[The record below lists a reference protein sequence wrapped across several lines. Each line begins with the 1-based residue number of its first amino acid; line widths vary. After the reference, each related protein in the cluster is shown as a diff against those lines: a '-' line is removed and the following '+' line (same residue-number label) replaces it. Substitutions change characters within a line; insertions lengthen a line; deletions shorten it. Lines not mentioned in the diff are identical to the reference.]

1 MEAEKMMQQHRGYW
15 IHGSAVAGPPNT
27 SYWESLGIV
36 FKPSRQGSMIEMGR
50 LRDSGI
56 TFEMSEVAEWYGL
69 ELSRIA
75 VDECFECAGNG

>member
-1 MEAEKMMQQHRGYW
+1 MQQHRGYW
-15 IHGSAVAGPPNT
+15 IHGSAVAGPPKS

-36 FKPSRQGSMIEMGR
+36 LKSSRQGSVLEVGR

-56 TFEMSEVAEWYGL
+56 TFEMPEVAEWYGL

-75 VDECFECAGNG
+75 VDECLTPAES